1 MAVILNSRQTGSVTM
16 TKPWY
21 FDYIDAILGDKDK
34 ITTPLARD
42 TEREHLSNKYKS
54 DFLTETPTEKQ
65 DHPTYLLLV
74 FQQNSLKRPISILI
88 QK

>member
-54 DFLTETPTEKQ
+54 DFLTETPTEKAGPSNLSTPSVSTEQ
-65 DHPTYLLLV
+65 SKKT
-74 FQQNSLKRPISILI
+74 N
-88 QK
+88 